1 MRIRLTC
8 LNHHRFLALQTSSKV
23 ACRVA
28 IPRPVQTKSALV
40 RADASQARLKQQK
53 DTPKGSRTP
62 VFGLRTRCPRPLD
75 DGGVAEQCDSS
86 GQHWPFQVFDPK
98 TLETS
103 LSILPRTSRRPPPWR
118 RQTSPSNCK
127 TNCKTKCC
135 KRACY
140 GPHST

>member
-8 LNHHRFLALQTSSKV
+8 LNHHKLLALQTSSKV

-28 IPRPVQTKSALV
+28 VSRPVQTKSALV

-75 DGGVAEQCDSS
+75 DGGVAERLTVATNTGLFKPSAQKAL
-86 GQHWPFQVFDPK
+86 V
-98 TLETS
+98 TS
-103 LSILPRTSRRPPPWR
+103 LFLLLRTSRRPPAWQ
-118 RQTSPSNCK
+118 RQTSPSNKK

-140 GPHST
+140 CPHST

>member
-1 MRIRLTC
+1 MMGGQGAEKIQTELSAQWGWGVSCAKRC
-8 LNHHRFLALQTSSKV
+8 HRNMVTLKNKVLA
-23 ACRVA
+23 RV
-28 IPRPVQTKSALV
+28 THSTN
-40 RADASQARLKQQK
+40 
-53 DTPKGSRTP
+53 TPKGSRTP